1 MYSNCAVD
9 VLLLYELCLILAL
22 TTRVSLR
29 HPMNPPTC
37 LLDPSVHEN
46 ADSDEFHSQVL
57 WVGSI
62 PAMHLTVLFGF
73 NIVTVGQSD
82 D

>member
-1 MYSNCAVD
+1 
-9 VLLLYELCLILAL
+9 
-22 TTRVSLR
+22 
-29 HPMNPPTC
+29 MNPPTC